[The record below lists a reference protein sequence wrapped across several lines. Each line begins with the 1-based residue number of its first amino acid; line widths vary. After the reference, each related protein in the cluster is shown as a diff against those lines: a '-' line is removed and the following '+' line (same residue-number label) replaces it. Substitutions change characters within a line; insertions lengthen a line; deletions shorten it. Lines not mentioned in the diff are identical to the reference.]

1 MLTEYLQAYS
11 AFFFY
16 SSFTALFFFFF
27 NQFGV
32 GLGGK

>member
-11 AFFFY
+11 VQERP
-16 SSFTALFFFFF
+16 SHLPFFFFF